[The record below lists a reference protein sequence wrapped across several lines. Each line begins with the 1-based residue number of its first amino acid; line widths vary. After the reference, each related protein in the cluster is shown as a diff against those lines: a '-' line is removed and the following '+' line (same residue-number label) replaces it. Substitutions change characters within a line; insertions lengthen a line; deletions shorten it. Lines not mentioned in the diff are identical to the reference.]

1 VSRVKTII
9 ETALRRGAARAE
21 VFYLNSLQTEV
32 NYEAGRLKEL
42 ANTEETGVALRLVK
56 DGKLGFATTTKLT
69 QLDRL
74 VDDALATASC
84 GDDMEFDFAV
94 AGGLPDFTC
103 SDKTVAELSVDEMM
117 KHSEAGVARLLDYEK
132 DIQAESGTT
141 RDMQTIHVMNSDGV
155 DAKFERTQYQFYV
168 HGRLIEGTNML
179 DGGAYFGGTALDV
192 DFDQLYEN
200 AVNEFRR
207 ARTNVDLA
215 TGRTTVVLTPRAVAD
230 IMLTL
235 NLGVSGA
242 HIEQGISPLVGKLG
256 KHIFDERITIRDDG
270 LRPGGYRSAPFDDE
284 GVPMQT
290 TTVVESG
297 VLKSYLT
304 DLRTARKLNH
314 ADTGNGL
321 KAKRLVGTKELGKSP
336 TPEIT
341 NWVMEGGEKPY
352 EELLSDVGS
361 GVLVDS
367 IMGLLMSNLIAGEFG
382 GNLAYGLRIEDGK
395 TTGRVKDAMISG
407 NIYKLFK
414 SNIIALSKDV
424 ELTGLLGGIGTHWY
438 PYVILKDVTI
448 ATKS

>member
-1 VSRVKTII
+1 MKRII
-9 ETALRRGAARAE
+9 EKVLSKGAARAE

-32 NYEAGRLKEL
+32 SYEAGRLKEL

-69 QLDRL
+69 HLDRL

-84 GDDMEFDFAV
+84 GGEMEFNFAV
-94 AGGLPDFTC
+94 AGGLPDSRCF
-103 SDKTVAELSVDEMM
+103 DETVAELSVDEMM
-117 KHSEAGVARLLDYEK
+117 KHSEAGIAHLLDYEK
-132 DIQAESGTT
+132 DILTESGTA
-141 RDMQTIHVMNSDGV
+141 RDMQTIHVLNSDGV
-155 DAKFERTQYQFYV
+155 DAKFERTQYQFYI
-168 HGRLIEGTNML
+168 HGRLVEGTNML
-179 DGGAYFGGTALDV
+179 DAGAYFGGTALDV
-192 DFDQLYEN
+192 DFDQLYER
-200 AVNEFRR
+200 AVDDFRS

-215 TGRTTVVLTPRAVAD
+215 TGPTTVVLTPRAVAD

-235 NLGVSGA
+235 NFGVSGA
-242 HIEQGISPLVGKLG
+242 YVEQGISPLVGKLG
-256 KHIFDERITIRDDG
+256 RPIFDERITIRDDG
-270 LRPGGYRSAPFDDE
+270 LRSGGYRSAPFDDE

-290 TTVVESG
+290 TTLVESG
-297 VLKSYLT
+297 VLRSYLT

-336 TPEIT
+336 APEIT
-341 NWVMEGGEKPY
+341 NWVMEGGEKPH
-352 EELLSDVGS
+352 EELLSNVGS

-382 GNLAYGLRIEDGK
+382 GNLAYGLKIEDGK

-407 NIYKLFK
+407 NVYKLFK
-414 SNIIALSKDV
+414 SNLVALSKDV

-438 PYVILKDVTI
+438 PYVVLRNVTI

>member
-1 VSRVKTII
+1 MKKII
-9 ETALRRGAARAE
+9 EKALSRGAARAE

-32 NYEAGRLKEL
+32 SYEAGRLKEL

-69 QLDRL
+69 DLDRV

-84 GDDMEFDFAV
+84 GDYMEFDFAV
-94 AGGLPDFTC
+94 AGDLPDSRFFD
-103 SDKTVAELSVDEMM
+103 SAIAELSIDEMM
-117 KHSEAGVARLLDYEK
+117 KHSEAGITRLLDYEK
-132 DIQAESGTT
+132 NIQAESGTS
-141 RDMQTIHVMNSDGV
+141 RNMQTIQVLNSDGV
-155 DAKFERTQYQFYV
+155 DAEFERTQYQFYLQ
-168 HGRLIEGTNML
+168 GRLVEGTNML
-179 DGGAYFGGTALDV
+179 NAGAYSGGTALDV
-192 DFDQLYEN
+192 DFDRLYEN
-200 AVNEFRR
+200 AVAEFKR

-215 TGRTTVVLTPRAVAD
+215 TGKTTVILTPRAVAD

-235 NLGVSGA
+235 NLAVSGA
-242 HIEQGISPLVGKLG
+242 YVEQGISPLVGKLG
-256 KHIFDERITIRDDG
+256 KRIFDERITIRDDG

-290 TTVVESG
+290 TTLVESG

-321 KAKRLVGTKELGKSP
+321 KAKRLIGSKELGKAP
-336 TPEIT
+336 APEIT
-341 NWVMEGGEKPY
+341 NWVMEGGEKSH
-352 EELLSDVGS
+352 EELMSEIGS

-382 GNLAYGLRIEDGK
+382 GNLAYGLKIEDGK
-395 TTGRVKDAMISG
+395 TTGRVKNAMISG
-407 NIYKLFK
+407 NIYELFK
-414 SNIIALSKDV
+414 TNIVALSRDV
-424 ELTGLLGGIGTHWY
+424 ELAGLLGGIGTHWY
-438 PYVILKDVTI
+438 PYVVLRNVTI